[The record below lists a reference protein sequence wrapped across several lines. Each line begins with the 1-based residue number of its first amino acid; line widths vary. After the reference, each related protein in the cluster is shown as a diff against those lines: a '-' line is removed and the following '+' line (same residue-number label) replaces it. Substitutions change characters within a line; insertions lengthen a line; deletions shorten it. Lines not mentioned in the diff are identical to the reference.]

1 MIMMVFPCGRAKVG
15 PGHGITK
22 SSTEFEEAFHILKTS
37 PVPETP
43 CKFSELGVIL
53 RTWGGSRN
61 REGFSKPR

>member
-37 PVPETP
+37 PVPKTP
-43 CKFSELGVIL
+43 VS
-53 RTWGGSRN
+53 SQN
-61 REGFSKPR
+61 RGEF